1 MGKAGIDMLVSFDT
15 TGSMSAIIGSVRRKV
30 REFCKQMFANENDIR
45 IGIIA
50 HGDYCDVDNPY
61 TIRCMD
67 FTTNVDEI
75 CKFITD
81 TANTYGGDADECYE
95 LVLQTART
103 GLSWG
108 AGRDKM
114 FIMIGDAS
122 PHSVGYKYKDHT
134 NYIDWANEAGLLGE
148 LGVKVFGVQALPSY
162 RSTSS
167 AFYRTVSECTGGI
180 YLTMDQFTEVNDLIQ
195 LTTLSQ
201 YDEDQLN
208 QFVTIIRDRGRMTP
222 SIAKNIKRLT
232 GTNVEVKRSREIQ
245 KSGLVP
251 VPGGRFQIIEIPE
264 DASIRDF
271 VEGQGLVFKPGRVF
285 YELVKVKKAPKVQ
298 QYKEIILEDPSSS
311 ELFNGTQVR
320 EYLRLLPQID
330 GGKGS
335 GAIETIK
342 YDKDCEYTV
351 FIQSTSYN
359 RKLLAGTRMLYEV
372 HDI

>member
-1 MGKAGIDMLVSFDT
+1 MDKKGIDLLMSFDT
-15 TGSMSAIIGSVRRKV
+15 TGSMSAIIASVRRKA
-30 REFCKQMFANENDIR
+30 REFTKQMFANEKDIR

-50 HGDYCDVDNPY
+50 HGDYCDANNPY

-67 FTTNVDEI
+67 FTRNPDEI
-75 CKFITD
+75 CKFIMD
-81 TANTYGGDADECYE
+81 TENTYGGDADECYE

-108 AGRDKM
+108 AGRDKV
-114 FIMIGDAS
+114 FILIGDAS
-122 PHSVGYKYKDHT
+122 PHEVGYRWEKHT
-134 NYIDWANEAGLLGE
+134 NYIDWKNEAGLLSDAGIKTFA
-148 LGVKVFGVQALPSY
+148 VHALPGW
-162 RSTSS
+162 RSTSKK
-167 AFYRTVSECTGGI
+167 FYETVADVTGGL

-201 YDEDQLN
+201 YDEEQLN
-208 QFVTIIRDRGRMTP
+208 QFVTIIRDRGGLTT
-222 SIAKNIKRLT
+222 SIARNISRLT
-232 GTNVEVKRSREIQ
+232 GKDIEVRRSKGIQ

-251 VPGGRFQIIEIPE
+251 VVGGRFQIIEIPE
-264 DASIRDF
+264 DASIREF

-298 QYKEIILEDPSSS
+298 QYKEIILEDPASG

-330 GGKGS
+330 GGRGE
-335 GAIETIK
+335 GAIETLR